1 MITVTDISKSYGDRN
16 LFSNLSVNIISGQR
30 IGLVGSNGT
39 GKSTLLD
46 IIFGEKS
53 PDSGNIVK
61 QRNLSVGYL
70 TQNAISPSDQTLI
83 DQTLEESESIINLRD
98 QISSKYQILSKE
110 SHKKTQQE
118 LLKEIGNL
126 ETELEMSGEIF
137 DEHQAKEILSGLG
150 FNPIDFDKPLNEF
163 SGGWL
168 MRAALAKML
177 LKKPDVLL
185 LDEPTNH
192 LDLFSNLWFEKY
204 LLSFK
209 GGVVITSHDR
219 TFLNKITTMILAIE
233 SDEIISFKG
242 NYDTYLDFRERN
254 LEIKHAAAKRQ
265 DREIQRQMKFVQK
278 FRSKARRATQVQS
291 RLKQLQKIE
300 QIVLPRT
307 TTRVHYSFP
316 EPQRSGVKA
325 IALNHLN
332 KSYGKHKVYENLNI
346 EISRGDKV
354 ALVGPNG
361 AGKSTLLK
369 IMAGVLEFDSGER
382 KLGSNVKTSYYSQH
396 LLDQLNQK
404 NSLLE
409 ELLSVAPTE
418 SEQNL
423 RRILGGFLFSGNDV
437 EKPISVTSGGEKAR
451 IAIAKLLLQQSNMIF
466 MDEPTNHLDII
477 SREILAD
484 ALSDYKGT
492 ICFITHDRTLI
503 NQVANKIIDVTGGK
517 PRILEGNLQDYDFET
532 NPIPP
537 FANSQSN
544 KSKIKPKSK
553 SATKKS
559 KLNLSKLNSDLKNVR
574 SSIKSV
580 DGKISDIS
588 LKLTDLEKFFSNPL
602 EFDDKINFSDSSKE
616 YQLLKIKEQ
625 DLTKMWEHLTVQE
638 EEILKNIDNFG
649 NEKL

>member
-192 LDLFSNLWFEKY
+192 VDLVSNLWFEKY

-242 NYDTYLDFRERN
+242 NYDTYLDFR
-254 LEIKHAAAKRQ
+254 
-265 DREIQRQMKFVQK
+265 
-278 FRSKARRATQVQS
+278 
-291 RLKQLQKIE
+291 
-300 QIVLPRT
+300 
-307 TTRVHYSFP
+307 
-316 EPQRSGVKA
+316 
-325 IALNHLN
+325 
-332 KSYGKHKVYENLNI
+332 
-346 EISRGDKV
+346 
-354 ALVGPNG
+354 
-361 AGKSTLLK
+361 
-369 IMAGVLEFDSGER
+369 
-382 KLGSNVKTSYYSQH
+382 
-396 LLDQLNQK
+396 
-404 NSLLE
+404 
-409 ELLSVAPTE
+409 
-418 SEQNL
+418 
-423 RRILGGFLFSGNDV
+423 
-437 EKPISVTSGGEKAR
+437 
-451 IAIAKLLLQQSNMIF
+451 
-466 MDEPTNHLDII
+466 
-477 SREILAD
+477 
-484 ALSDYKGT
+484 
-492 ICFITHDRTLI
+492 
-503 NQVANKIIDVTGGK
+503 
-517 PRILEGNLQDYDFET
+517 
-532 NPIPP
+532 
-537 FANSQSN
+537 
-544 KSKIKPKSK
+544 
-553 SATKKS
+553 
-559 KLNLSKLNSDLKNVR
+559 
-574 SSIKSV
+574 
-580 DGKISDIS
+580 
-588 LKLTDLEKFFSNPL
+588 
-602 EFDDKINFSDSSKE
+602 
-616 YQLLKIKEQ
+616 
-625 DLTKMWEHLTVQE
+625 
-638 EEILKNIDNFG
+638 
-649 NEKL
+649 